1 MRRLTILVLCTAAAI
16 TTPAYAQ
23 PMGAQPP
30 SSDMRSSDSQ
40 TRLAAPNVTVI
51 DIDALPTA
59 IQSQVNAMIAQ
70 ASKDDVRALRGSIE
84 ATPEASAALK
94 ARGLGS
100 DEVVAALVDGEGGL
114 TLITNQGI

>member
-1 MRRLTILVLCTAAAI
+1 
-16 TTPAYAQ
+16 
-23 PMGAQPP
+23 
-30 SSDMRSSDSQ
+30 
-40 TRLAAPNVTVI
+40 
-51 DIDALPTA
+51 
-59 IQSQVNAMIAQ
+59 MIAQ
-70 ASKDDVRALRGSIE
+70 ASKEDVRALRGSIE